1 MKMINKIQGFIEL
14 TRLDKPV
21 GIYLLFW
28 PSFIGLLLGA
38 IDRGSIEFK
47 NYFILIIGTVLVRSC
62 GCIINDINDYKFD
75 RLVSRTKNRPLASGK
90 MGMTEAWLYFILLAT
105 LSLCLL
111 FFVPLYTIYASLVV
125 AVFIMIYPLTK
136 RFLKAPQFF
145 LGITFGSGTI
155 ISFSLVSSDFSLSL
169 LILFI
174 GTVLWIISFDTIYAF
189 EDIADDL
196 KIGINSTPI
205 LWGDQALNISKYL
218 HLAFYVSLALIGF
231 INKFSLFFLLVLI
244 ILLGLY
250 IHQRR
255 LINNDQYL
263 DAFKFNNWIGMF
275 ASMGFVIEAFLI

>member
-1 MKMINKIQGFIEL
+1 MINKIQGFIEL

-218 HLAFYVSLALIGF
+218 HLAFYVSLAMIGF
-231 INKFSLFFLLVLI
+231 INKFSLFFLLILI

-275 ASMGFVIEAFLI
+275 ASIGFVIEAFLI

>member
-1 MKMINKIQGFIEL
+1 MINKIQGFIEL

-189 EDIADDL
+189 EDITDDL

-231 INKFSLFFLLVLI
+231 INKFSSFFLLVLI

-275 ASMGFVIEAFLI
+275 ASIGFVIEAFLI

>member
-275 ASMGFVIEAFLI
+275 ASMGFVIEVFLI

>member
-1 MKMINKIQGFIEL
+1 MINKIQGFIEL

-38 IDRGSIEFK
+38 IDSGSIEFK

-75 RLVSRTKNRPLASGK
+75 RLVSRTKNRPLASGR

-111 FFVPLYTIYASLVV
+111 LFVQLYTIYASLVV

-250 IHQRR
+250 VHQRR

>member
-155 ISFSLVSSDFSLSL
+155 IAFSLVSSDFSLSL

-218 HLAFYVSLALIGF
+218 HLAFYVSLAMIGF

-263 DAFKFNNWIGMF
+263 NAFKFNNWIGMF
-275 ASMGFVIEAFLI
+275 ASIGFVIEAFLI

>member
-1 MKMINKIQGFIEL
+1 MINKIQGFIEL

-189 EDIADDL
+189 EDITDDL

-205 LWGDQALNISKYL
+205 LWGDQALNIAKYL

-275 ASMGFVIEAFLI
+275 ASIGFVIEAFLI

>member
-1 MKMINKIQGFIEL
+1 MINRIQGFIEL

-38 IDRGSIEFK
+38 IDSGYIEFK

-90 MGMTEAWLYFILLAT
+90 MGMTEAWLYFTLLAT

-231 INKFSLFFLLVLI
+231 INKFSLFFLLILI

-255 LINNDQYL
+255 LINNNQYL

-275 ASMGFVIEAFLI
+275 ASIGFVIEAFLI

>member
-1 MKMINKIQGFIEL
+1 MINKIQGFIEL

-28 PSFIGLLLGA
+28 PSFIGLLLGV
-38 IDRGSIEFK
+38 IDSGSIEFK

-90 MGMTEAWLYFILLAT
+90 MGMTEAWLYFTLLAT

-231 INKFSLFFLLVLI
+231 INKFSLFFLLILI

>member
-1 MKMINKIQGFIEL
+1 MINKIQGFIEL

-244 ILLGLY
+244 MLLGLY

-275 ASMGFVIEAFLI
+275 ASIGFVIEAFLI

>member
-1 MKMINKIQGFIEL
+1 MINKIQGFIEL

-90 MGMTEAWLYFILLAT
+90 MGMTEAWLYFTLLAT

-205 LWGDQALNISKYL
+205 LWGDQALNIAKYL

-275 ASMGFVIEAFLI
+275 ASIGFVIEAFLI

>member
-1 MKMINKIQGFIEL
+1 MINKIQGFIEL

-28 PSFIGLLLGA
+28 PSFIGLLLGV
-38 IDRGSIEFK
+38 IDKGSIEFK

-75 RLVSRTKNRPLASGK
+75 RLVSRTKNRPLASGR

-111 FFVPLYTIYASLVV
+111 FFVPLYTVYASLVI

-263 DAFKFNNWIGMF
+263 DAFNFNNLIGMF
-275 ASMGFVIEAFLI
+275 ASIGFVIEAFLI

>member
-1 MKMINKIQGFIEL
+1 MINKIQGFIEL

-38 IDRGSIEFK
+38 IDRGFIEFK

-75 RLVSRTKNRPLASGK
+75 RLVSRTKNRPLASGR

-155 ISFSLVSSDFSLSL
+155 IAFSLVSSDFSLSL

-205 LWGDQALNISKYL
+205 LWGDQALNIAKYL
-218 HLAFYVSLALIGF
+218 HLAFYVSLALVGF

-275 ASMGFVIEAFLI
+275 ASMGFVVEAFLI

>member
-1 MKMINKIQGFIEL
+1 MINKIQGFIEL

-28 PSFIGLLLGA
+28 PSFIGLLLGVM
-38 IDRGSIEFK
+38 DRGSIELK

-263 DAFKFNNWIGMF
+263 DAFKFNNWIGMI
-275 ASMGFVIEAFLI
+275 ASMSFVIEAFLI

>member
-1 MKMINKIQGFIEL
+1 MINKIQGFIEL

-155 ISFSLVSSDFSLSL
+155 IAFSLVSSDFSLSL

-205 LWGDQALNISKYL
+205 LWGDQALNIAKYL

-275 ASMGFVIEAFLI
+275 ASIGFVIEAFLI

>member
-90 MGMTEAWLYFILLAT
+90 MGMTEAWLYFTLLAT

-231 INKFSLFFLLVLI
+231 INKFSSFFLLVLI

-275 ASMGFVIEAFLI
+275 ASIGFVIEAFLI

>member
-1 MKMINKIQGFIEL
+1 MINKIQGFIEL

-28 PSFIGLLLGA
+28 PSFIGLLLGV

-47 NYFILIIGTVLVRSC
+47 NYFILITGTVLVRSC

-75 RLVSRTKNRPLASGK
+75 RLVSRTKNRPLASGR
-90 MGMTEAWLYFILLAT
+90 MGMTEAWLYFILLAI

-196 KIGINSTPI
+196 KVGINSTPI

-231 INKFSLFFLLVLI
+231 INKFSLFFLLILI

-255 LINNDQYL
+255 LINNHQYL

>member
-1 MKMINKIQGFIEL
+1 MINKIQGFIEL

-155 ISFSLVSSDFSLSL
+155 IAFSLVSSDFSLSL

-189 EDIADDL
+189 EDITDDL

-205 LWGDQALNISKYL
+205 LWGDQALNIAKYL
-218 HLAFYVSLALIGF
+218 HLAFYVSLAMIGF

-275 ASMGFVIEAFLI
+275 ASIGFVIEAFLI

>member
-1 MKMINKIQGFIEL
+1 MINKIQGFIEL

-218 HLAFYVSLALIGF
+218 HLAFYSSLAMIGF

>member
-1 MKMINKIQGFIEL
+1 MINKIQGFIEL

-189 EDIADDL
+189 EDITDDL

>member
-1 MKMINKIQGFIEL
+1 MINKIQGFIEL

-155 ISFSLVSSDFSLSL
+155 IAFSLVSSDFSLSL

-218 HLAFYVSLALIGF
+218 HLAFYVSLALVGF

-255 LINNDQYL
+255 LVNNDQYL

>member
-155 ISFSLVSSDFSLSL
+155 IAFSLVSSDFSLSL

-218 HLAFYVSLALIGF
+218 HLAFYVSLAMIGF

-275 ASMGFVIEAFLI
+275 ASIGFVIEAFLI

>member
-1 MKMINKIQGFIEL
+1 MINKIQGFIEL

-38 IDRGSIEFK
+38 IDSGSIEFK
-47 NYFILIIGTVLVRSC
+47 NYFILLIGTVLVRSC

-218 HLAFYVSLALIGF
+218 HLAFYVSLALVGF

-275 ASMGFVIEAFLI
+275 ASIGFVIEAFLI

>member
-1 MKMINKIQGFIEL
+1 MINKIQGFIEL

-275 ASMGFVIEAFLI
+275 ASIGFVIEAFLI

>member
-1 MKMINKIQGFIEL
+1 MINKIQGFIEL

-90 MGMTEAWLYFILLAT
+90 MGMTEAWLYFTLLAT

-155 ISFSLVSSDFSLSL
+155 IAFSLVSSDFSLSL

-205 LWGDQALNISKYL
+205 LWGDQALNIAKYL

-275 ASMGFVIEAFLI
+275 ASIGFVIEAFLI

>member
-1 MKMINKIQGFIEL
+1 MINKIQGFIEL

-38 IDRGSIEFK
+38 IDSGSIEFK

-90 MGMTEAWLYFILLAT
+90 MGMTEAWLYFTLLAT

-218 HLAFYVSLALIGF
+218 HLAFYVSLAMIGF

-275 ASMGFVIEAFLI
+275 ASIGFVIEAFLI

>member
-1 MKMINKIQGFIEL
+1 MINKIQGFIEL

-155 ISFSLVSSDFSLSL
+155 IAFSLVSSDFSLSL

-189 EDIADDL
+189 EDITDDL

-205 LWGDQALNISKYL
+205 LWGDQALNIAKYL

-275 ASMGFVIEAFLI
+275 ASIGFVIEAFLI

>member
-1 MKMINKIQGFIEL
+1 MINKIQGFIEL

-231 INKFSLFFLLVLI
+231 INKFSLFFLLILI

-275 ASMGFVIEAFLI
+275 ASIGFVIEAFLI

>member
-1 MKMINKIQGFIEL
+1 MINKIQGFIEL

-28 PSFIGLLLGA
+28 PSFIGLLLGV

-90 MGMTEAWLYFILLAT
+90 MGMTEAWLYFILLAI

-196 KIGINSTPI
+196 KIGIKSTPI

-231 INKFSLFFLLVLI
+231 INKFSLFFLLILI

-275 ASMGFVIEAFLI
+275 ASIGFVIEAFLI

>member
-189 EDIADDL
+189 EDIVDDL

-231 INKFSLFFLLVLI
+231 INKFSLFFLIILV

-250 IHQRR
+250 IHQRK

-263 DAFKFNNWIGMF
+263 HAFKFNNWIGMF

>member
-1 MKMINKIQGFIEL
+1 MINKIQGFIEL

-38 IDRGSIEFK
+38 IDSGSIEFK

-90 MGMTEAWLYFILLAT
+90 MGMTEAWLYFTLLAT

-231 INKFSLFFLLVLI
+231 INKFSLFFLLVLM

>member
-1 MKMINKIQGFIEL
+1 MINKIQGFIEL

-218 HLAFYVSLALIGF
+218 HLAFYVSLALVGF

-255 LINNDQYL
+255 LVNNDQYL

-275 ASMGFVIEAFLI
+275 ASMGFFIEAFLI

>member
-155 ISFSLVSSDFSLSL
+155 IAFSLVSSDFSLSL

-189 EDIADDL
+189 EDITDDL

-205 LWGDQALNISKYL
+205 LWGDQALNIAKYL

-275 ASMGFVIEAFLI
+275 ASIGFVIEAFLI

>member
-1 MKMINKIQGFIEL
+1 MINKIQGFIEL

-218 HLAFYVSLALIGF
+218 HLAFYVSLAMIGF

-275 ASMGFVIEAFLI
+275 ASIGFVIEAFLI

>member
-1 MKMINKIQGFIEL
+1 MINKIQGFIEL

-155 ISFSLVSSDFSLSL
+155 IAFSLVSSDFSLSL

-189 EDIADDL
+189 EDITDDL

-218 HLAFYVSLALIGF
+218 HLAFYVSLAMIGF

-244 ILLGLY
+244 VLLGLY

-275 ASMGFVIEAFLI
+275 ASIGFVIEAFLI

>member
-1 MKMINKIQGFIEL
+1 MINKIQGFIEL

-218 HLAFYVSLALIGF
+218 HLAFYVSLAMIGF

>member
-1 MKMINKIQGFIEL
+1 MINKIQGFIEL

-136 RFLKAPQFF
+136 
-145 LGITFGSGTI
+145 
-155 ISFSLVSSDFSLSL
+155 LSL
-169 LILFI
+169 
-174 GTVLWIISFDTIYAF
+174 
-189 EDIADDL
+189 
-196 KIGINSTPI
+196 
-205 LWGDQALNISKYL
+205 
-218 HLAFYVSLALIGF
+218 
-231 INKFSLFFLLVLI
+231 
-244 ILLGLY
+244 
-250 IHQRR
+250 IH
-255 LINNDQYL
+255 I
-263 DAFKFNNWIGMF
+263 
-275 ASMGFVIEAFLI
+275 

>member
-189 EDIADDL
+189 EDITDDL

-205 LWGDQALNISKYL
+205 LWGDQALNIAKYL

-275 ASMGFVIEAFLI
+275 ASIGFVIEAFLI

>member
-1 MKMINKIQGFIEL
+1 MINKIQGFIEL

-218 HLAFYVSLALIGF
+218 HLAFYVSLAMIGF

-250 IHQRR
+250 IHQKR

-275 ASMGFVIEAFLI
+275 ASIGFVIEAFLI

>member
-1 MKMINKIQGFIEL
+1 MINKIRGFIEL

-38 IDRGSIEFK
+38 INSGSIEFK

-90 MGMTEAWLYFILLAT
+90 MGMTEAWLYFTLLAT

-218 HLAFYVSLALIGF
+218 HLAFYVSLALVGF

>member
-1 MKMINKIQGFIEL
+1 MINKIQGFIEL

-21 GIYLLFW
+21 CIYLLFW

-38 IDRGSIEFK
+38 IDSGSIEFK

-205 LWGDQALNISKYL
+205 LWGDQALNIAKYL

-275 ASMGFVIEAFLI
+275 ASIGFVIEAFLI